1 MISNFQIRAA
11 ARRLLGGKIFDQKW
25 LIPMVGCLIYDA
37 VVSITS
43 NIGVGL
49 LLVGFFELSLATF
62 LLHPV
67 RTGEDAN
74 LGDLIKGFTAPNAV
88 SSFLTGIMKN
98 IFIALWTLLFIIP
111 GLVKLYSYALTGYI
125 RHDRPEL
132 SYSETITESRRLM
145 NGHKLDLFLL
155 DLSFIGWYL
164 LGALCCGVGTFF
176 VIPYHQLSRALF
188 YEAIIRSQQTEPTI
202 EAEVL

>member
-11 ARRLLGGKIFDQKW
+11 ARRLLGGKIFGQKW
-25 LIPMVGCLIYDA
+25 LIAMVGCLIYSLA
-37 VVSITS
+37 TS
-43 NIGVGL
+43 FTSYIGVGL
-49 LLVGFFELSLATF
+49 LLVGFFELALAAFF
-62 LLHPV
+62 LRPV

-74 LGDLIKGFTAPNAV
+74 LGDLAKSFTAPNAV
-88 SSFLTGIMKN
+88 STLLTGIMKN
-98 IFIALWTLLFIIP
+98 VFITLWALLFIIP
-111 GLVKLYSYALTGYI
+111 GLVKCYSYALTGYI

-132 SYSETITESRRLM
+132 NFSQTITESRRLM

-164 LGALCCGVGTFF
+164 LGSLCCGIGTIF
-176 VIPYHQLSRALF
+176 VIPYHLLSRALF
-188 YEAIIRSQQTEPTI
+188 YEAIIRSQQTEPTV

>member
-11 ARRLLGGKIFDQKW
+11 ARRLLGGKIFGQKW
-25 LIPMVGCLIYDA
+25 LIAMVGCLIYSLA
-37 VVSITS
+37 ISFTS
-43 NIGVGL
+43 YIGVGF
-49 LLVGFFELSLATF
+49 LLVGFFELALATF

-74 LGDLIKGFTAPNAV
+74 LGDLTKSFTAPNAV
-88 SSFLTGIMKN
+88 STLLTGIMKN
-98 IFIALWTLLFIIP
+98 VFIALWTLLFIIP
-111 GLVKLYSYALTGYI
+111 GLVKCYSYALTGYI

-132 SYSETITESRRLM
+132 NFSQTITESRRLM

-164 LGALCCGVGTFF
+164 LGSLCCGIGTIF

-188 YEAIIRSQQTEPTI
+188 YEAIIRSQQTEPTV